1 MKRMITLMA
10 FCFCAIAFAGTEMLD
25 RDFDQPVVSEQ
36 NVLMPETGLPVWS
49 ELQRMT
55 DAEKAN
61 ALIDIELPS
70 DANQNAI
77 RLSGEIGGLWN
88 GGHYSDALAL
98 FTSLA
103 AEVNSAR
110 ISIGIS
116 WRTPVFGEDASLWGP
131 DVRIGDR
138 DSVYQTSMDIQ
149 RSTGALFSILTLK
162 QGSVYYFTVNRSSN
176 NGQTW
181 AETHAW
187 GGGGDSIR
195 SASATC
201 MSNYCWVGYGTKV
214 YPYEA
219 RVRRFDAATGL
230 EHGFSGGAYVTV
242 FAGAAPDTVKEV
254 LLFSNQDQYNNRLYC
269 MAITST
275 GNLRYF
281 WAETSATV
289 WHEVTTSISNASS
302 GVSATWNQ
310 NYSTYPWWFSYI
322 SENDSLMIYNINQSN
337 VVTFSFQTLAG
348 SGTRYTSISAY
359 DDTVF
364 CAFEYY
370 ISTFGC
376 KYEVNYG
383 DASWYWGRLG
393 DTTIIC
399 EAPSITARYGGGIG
413 AIYRHYTSPRQGRY
427 VHRTYQY
434 MAWPT
439 PTTFTGYE
447 PWYNKPSLE
456 YLGSNDYGVVYVTTS
471 SPVFHAAFFDRLAA
485 SDIEFTP
492 TLPNTFA
499 LAQNYPNPFNASTC
513 IEYNTPKSTNVKVEI
528 YDILGRK
535 VQTLIDQYQQAG
547 QHSLIWNADENSS
560 GVYFAR
566 ITADKESQ
574 MIRMMLLK

>member
-1 MKRMITLMA
+1 MKRSITILVLCLFA
-10 FCFCAIAFAGTEMLD
+10 AAFATTQPLD
-25 RDFDQPVVSEQ
+25 RDSEQ
-36 NVLMPETGLPVWS
+36 SIVPEQNSIMQGSGTASWS
-49 ELQRMT
+49 ALQQMSA
-55 DAEKAN
+55 AEKAN
-61 ALIDIELPS
+61 SIIDIELPS
-70 DANQNAI
+70 AVNQDAIQIANQIETMWN
-77 RLSGEIGGLWN
+77 SGLFD
-88 GGHYSDALAL
+88 DAMAL
-98 FTSLA
+98 FGQLRR
-103 AEVNSAR
+103 EVNAGAV
-110 ISIGIS
+110 SIGVS
-116 WRTPVFGEDASLWGP
+116 WRTPIIGEDASLWGP

-138 DSVYQTSMDIQ
+138 DSIYQTSMDIY
-149 RSTGALFSILTLK
+149 RPTGALFSVLTLK
-162 QGSVYYFTVNRSSN
+162 QGGTYYFTVNRSSN

-181 AETHAW
+181 SETFAW

-201 MSNYCWVGYGTKV
+201 VLNYCWVGYGTKV

-219 RVRRFDAATGL
+219 RVRRFDIATGA
-230 EHGFSGGAYVTV
+230 EHDFSGGAYATV
-242 FAGAAPDTVKEV
+242 FTGTSPDTVKEV
-254 LLFSNQDQYNNRLYC
+254 LVFSNQDQYNNRIYC

-289 WHEVTTSISNASS
+289 WHEVTTGITNASS
-302 GVSATWNQ
+302 GISATWNQ
-310 NYSTYPWWFSYI
+310 SYSTYPWWFSYI
-322 SENDSLMIYNINQSN
+322 SENDSLMIYTINQSDA
-337 VVTFSFQTLAG
+337 VAYSFSTLAG
-348 SGTRYTSISAY
+348 SGTRFTSISAY

-370 ISTFGC
+370 VSTFGC
-376 KYEVNYG
+376 KYEINYG
-383 DASWYWGRLG
+383 MGSWSWGRLG

-456 YLGSNDYGVVYVTTS
+456 YLGSNDYGVVYVTTT
-471 SPVFHAAFFDRLAA
+471 SPAFHAAFFDRLAA
-485 SDIEFTP
+485 TDIELNS
-492 TLPNTFA
+492 TLPNTFG
-499 LAQNYPNPFNASTC
+499 LSPNYPNPFNASTC
-513 IEYNTPKSTNVKVEI
+513 IRYNTPNSGNVKIEI
-528 YDILGRK
+528 FDILGRK
-535 VQTLIDQYQQAG
+535 VSTLIDQYQQAG
-547 QHSLIWNADENSS
+547 QHSLIWNASENSS